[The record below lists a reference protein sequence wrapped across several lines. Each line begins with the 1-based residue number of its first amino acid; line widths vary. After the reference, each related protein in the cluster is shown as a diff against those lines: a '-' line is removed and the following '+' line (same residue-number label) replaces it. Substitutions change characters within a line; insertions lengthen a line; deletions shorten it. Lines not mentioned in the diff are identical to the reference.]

1 LFLSAEA
8 YRLSFNRFFG
18 SLQPV
23 RQVLVIFGFGCGIEL
38 SMKSRIQRRADA
50 RGLYCYRAVDVLGPS
65 LIDLARQ
72 LRMTPAG
79 VGDAVRRSEALA
91 RDYGYDLFGFAEF
104 TGRVKSNCHP
114 RI

>member
-38 SMKSRIQRRADA
+38 SIKSRIQRRADA
-50 RGLYCYRAVDVLGPS
+50 RGLYCYREVNERGPS
-65 LIDLARQ
+65 LSDLARQ
-72 LRMTPAG
+72 LRMTPTG
-79 VGDAVRRSEALA
+79 VGNAVRNSEAL
-91 RDYGYDLFGFAEF
+91 GCENG
-104 TGRVKSNCHP
+104 
-114 RI
+114 